1 MFIRKDSGMRATIQR
16 QIIMDTLARLHQHA
30 TAEEIYQAIHA
41 QHPTISKATVYR
53 NLQAFAQ
60 QGDLVSLQIEG
71 DATRYDHR
79 LALHYHFVCKQ
90 CDAIFDVD
98 ITPVEHI
105 NQNVQEQYGFEVDT
119 HEIVFRGICPACA
132 ANQNKHS
139 NT

>member
-1 MFIRKDSGMRATIQR
+1 MRSTIQR
-16 QIIMDTLARLHQHA
+16 QIILDTLARLHQHA
-30 TAEEIYQAIHA
+30 TAEEVYQAIHT

-60 QGDLVSLQIEG
+60 QGDLVPLQIEG

-79 LALHYHFVCKQ
+79 LMQHYHFVCKR

-98 ITPVEHI
+98 ISPVEHI

-119 HEIVFRGICPACA
+119 HEIVFRGICPTCA